1 MASKLLPQRELH
13 FVLVPFMAQGHLLP
27 MTDIAK
33 LLAQHGVVVTI
44 ITTPVNA
51 GRIRGTV
58 SRAVE
63 STGVQITVAE
73 LELPSDDGVGLL
85 PKHCETLDQLPS
97 LGQGAALLYSVQA
110 LEKPM
115 EKLFEELRPRPN
127 CVISDVCLP
136 FTSTVARKFGVP
148 RITFNGFSAFTL
160 LCLRNIHQGA
170 DLLESEKGVLA
181 TLSSDSERFVV
192 PGLPDRVEVTMN
204 QLPIAMA
211 GGLDR
216 LGERVVEAEGY
227 SYGMIVNSF
236 EELEQEYFSRYKAA
250 MGGKAWSV
258 GPVSSC
264 NKDRLDRFER
274 GNPGSTINESECL
287 KWLDSQECGSVI
299 YVCMGSLCNIPTP
312 QLIELGLGLEAWTGP
327 FVWVVR
333 EGETS
338 KGLLKW
344 MEDYSFEEKTK
355 GRGLIVRGWAPQM
368 VILSHP
374 AVDGFLTHCGWN
386 STLEG
391 ICAGLPMV
399 TWPLFGDQFL
409 NERLVVDVLKIGVPI
424 GAEATLKWGEE
435 EKTRVLIER
444 EDVRQAIEELM
455 GGGDEKEMRRKRAKE
470 FSEKS
475 KLVLEEGGSSYLN
488 IELLIQDIMQH
499 TSKKCE
505 EAMLSRKNGE
515 ILVS

>member
-1 MASKLLPQRELH
+1 MASELH

-44 ITTPVNA
+44 VTTPVNA

-63 STGVQITVAE
+63 STGVRITVAE
-73 LELPSDDGVGLL
+73 LELELPSDGVGL

-97 LGQGAALLYSVQA
+97 LDKGIDLFYYMGRA

-115 EKLFEELRPRPN
+115 EKLFEQLRPRPN
-127 CVISDVCLP
+127 CVISDISLP

-148 RITFNGFSAFTL
+148 RITFNGFSAFAL

-170 DLLESEKGVLA
+170 DMLESEKGVLA
-181 TLSSDSERFVV
+181 SLGSDSDRFVV
-192 PGLPDRVEVTMN
+192 PGLPDRIEVTMD
-204 QLPIAMA
+204 QLPMAMA
-211 GGLDR
+211 NRMDL
-216 LGERVVEAEGY
+216 LGEQVIEAEGY
-227 SYGMIVNSF
+227 SYGMIINSF
-236 EELEQEYFSRYKAA
+236 EELEQEYFTRYKAA

-258 GPVSSC
+258 GPASSC
-264 NKDRLDRFER
+264 NKDRLDRLER
-274 GNPGSTINESECL
+274 GNPRLAISESECS
-287 KWLDSQECGSVI
+287 KWLDSQESGSVV

-312 QLIELGLGLEAWTGP
+312 QLIELGLGLEEWTGP

-344 MEDYSFEEKTK
+344 MEEYFFEEKTK
-355 GRGLIVRGWAPQM
+355 GRGLVVRGWAPQM

-374 AVDGFLTHCGWN
+374 AVGGFLTHCGWN
-386 STLEG
+386 STLEAVCVG
-391 ICAGLPMV
+391 VPMV
-399 TWPLFGDQFL
+399 TWPLFADQFL
-409 NERLVVDVLKIGVPI
+409 NERLIVDVLKIGVAI
-424 GAEATLKWGEE
+424 GAEDTVKWGEE
-435 EKTRVLIER
+435 EKTKVLIKR
-444 EDVRQAIEELM
+444 EDVRQAIQKLM
-455 GGGDEKEMRRKRAKE
+455 VEGDEKEMRRKRAKE
-470 FSEKS
+470 LSEKS

-488 IELLIQDIMQH
+488 MELLIQDIMQH

-505 EAMLSRKNGE
+505 EAILSRKTGQ